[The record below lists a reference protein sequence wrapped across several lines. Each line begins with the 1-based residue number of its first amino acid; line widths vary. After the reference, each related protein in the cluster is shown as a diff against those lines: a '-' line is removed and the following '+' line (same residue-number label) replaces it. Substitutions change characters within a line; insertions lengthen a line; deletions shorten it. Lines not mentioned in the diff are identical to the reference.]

1 MSDIADMQANAL
13 HASLSA
19 GFPTQL
25 PDGLDS
31 VLPSDIEIRNG
42 MSSLI
47 ASLVPSSKPVPL
59 PITMTTIYDS
69 NGKATSESP
78 IPSHIVLS
86 TSLHAALLHTS
97 DELRAEYPGLERFKV
112 AAQRNLGV
120 FFQAQAR
127 LYGPPG
133 KPVQQYDPKTKSF
146 VEPYTMDGDGI
157 IDGPFTYFL
166 STTTCERLEP
176 TFVINPTIKSL
187 PPDPNIPT
195 MDIVVLRP
203 RRDPHVDAAT
213 SPEERR
219 ERWKKRA
226 MEVIGHAYKGGGHI
240 DLTYPNDGGETVC
253 NGSGQVVVETF
264 RVGEFS
270 WTPLVSYLYW
280 TRDSGL
286 TD

>member
-1 MSDIADMQANAL
+1 
-13 HASLSA
+13 
-19 GFPTQL
+19 
-25 PDGLDS
+25 
-31 VLPSDIEIRNG
+31 
-42 MSSLI
+42 
-47 ASLVPSSKPVPL
+47 
-59 PITMTTIYDS
+59 MTTIFDS
-69 NGKATSESP
+69 DGNPTSEGP

-127 LYGPPG
+127 LYGSPG
-133 KPVQQYDPKTKSF
+133 KPVQQYDPRAKSF
-146 VEPYTMDGDGI
+146 VKPYTMDGDGI
-157 IDGPFTYFL
+157 LDGPFTYFL

-187 PPDPNIPT
+187 PPDPETPT

-213 SPEERR
+213 TPEERR

-226 MEVIGHAYKGGGHI
+226 MEVIGYAYKNGGHV
-240 DLTYPNDGGETVC
+240 DLTYPDDGGETEI
-253 NGSGQVVVETF
+253 NGPGQVVVETF
-264 RVGEFS
+264 RVGGFS
-270 WTPLVSYLYW
+270 WFHLVGYLNVAKK
-280 TRDSGL
+280 SG
-286 TD
+286 